1 MDISS
6 TIAGGAIGIMDN
18 MINQSNAN
26 ANAVKSL
33 EMSKD
38 LSQFNHNLQLDLF
51 NKTGYDASVKQ
62 MQKAGLNTALMY
74 GGAGG
79 GGSTASSGGSMNI
92 ETKDSK

>member
-1 MDISS
+1 MELSN

-62 MQKAGLNTALMY
+62 IGRAHV
-74 GGAGG
+74 
-79 GGSTASSGGSMNI
+79 
-92 ETKDSK
+92 